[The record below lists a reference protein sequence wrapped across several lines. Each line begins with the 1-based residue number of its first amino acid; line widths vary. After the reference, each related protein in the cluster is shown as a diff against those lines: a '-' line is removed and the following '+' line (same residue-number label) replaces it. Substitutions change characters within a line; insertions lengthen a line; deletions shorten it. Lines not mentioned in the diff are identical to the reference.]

1 MKKLGLALGILV
13 VSAVG
18 LAIAARPGVSPSP
31 EEHAVAPGSLSKS
44 ATGASASSGETMT
57 KAAPAPAANAMAAI
71 DRAAR
76 AKKYLFVFFWRDEL
90 EPTLAMRKVFEAARA
105 KVSDRADSL
114 AVRVTDPAEKEIVA
128 KFMLDRAP
136 MPLVLALAP
145 NGAMTGGFPTN
156 FAEKDLLDAFAS
168 PCTAQCMK
176 YLQENKLVL
185 LCVQN
190 DRTKS
195 NDAALQAARD
205 FKADARFSEASEIV
219 ILDPADKAEAK
230 FLSDLKINP
239 STPEAVTAFLA
250 PPGTAIALFEG
261 PVTKDALVNTL
272 QTAMSSPC
280 AGGSC
285 GPGGCAPKP

>member
-13 VSAVG
+13 ASAVG
-18 LAIAARPGVSPSP
+18 LAIAAQPGVPPST
-31 EEHAVAPGSLSKS
+31 EEYGVAPGSLSKP
-44 ATGASASSGETMT
+44 ATGAASTGETRT
-57 KAAPAPAANAMAAI
+57 KVAPAPAANAMAAI

-76 AKKYLFVFFWRDEL
+76 AKKYLFVFFWKDEL
-90 EPTLAMRKVFEAARA
+90 EPTLALRTVFEAAMA

-114 AVRVTDPAEKEIVA
+114 AVRVTDPAEKEVVA
-128 KFMLDRAP
+128 RFMLDRAP

-145 NGAMTGGFPTN
+145 NGAITGGFPN
-156 FAEKDLLDAFAS
+156 GFEEKDLLDAFVT
-168 PCTAQCMK
+168 PGTERCMK
-176 YLQENKLVL
+176 CLQENKLVL

-190 DRTKS
+190 DRTRS
-195 NDAALQAARD
+195 NAAALQAARD
-205 FKADARFSEASEIV
+205 FEADVRFRQATEV
-219 ILDPADKAEAK
+219 VVLDPADRAEAK
-230 FLSDLKINP
+230 FLSDLKIDP

-261 PVTKDALVNTL
+261 PVTKDALVNAL
-272 QTAMSSPC
+272 QAAESSPC